1 MLVMADV
8 TQAIPPKMHDEYL
21 PPNQCL
27 LSALENAEGADC
39 ALQGFQLQAA
49 ARQGKLG
56 LCVPD
61 LPAPVPVGDNIGQPL

>member
-1 MLVMADV
+1 MY
-8 TQAIPPKMHDEYL
+8 DESV

-27 LSALENAEGADC
+27 LSTLGNATAAHC
-39 ALQGFQLQAA
+39 VLQGFQLQAA